1 MPEERRLVTVLFADV
16 AGSTALGEALDP
28 EDLRALMSRYFTI
41 ANEAV
46 TAHGGTVE
54 KFIGDAV
61 MAVFGLPVAH
71 GDDPARALLAA
82 LQLRDRARA
91 DPTLGD
97 ALPIRLGVNTGDVI
111 ASSDAGAGGDFLIT
125 GDAVNT
131 AARLQQA
138 AEPWAVL
145 VGERTIR
152 AVGSA
157 FDFGPPI
164 GAQAKGKA
172 LPIAAAELRGPA
184 SNRRASRTRLVGRE
198 DDLAQLELVA
208 RRAFRERRPYLVSI
222 IAPPGVG
229 KSRLLEEFLDRLPA
243 LTQDPVVALAQC
255 LPYGQRWT
263 YWPMRGLLLG
273 LLGEPDD
280 IEPDDLRRATRTWLE
295 GLGDPDPARDAEMLV
310 ATIGAGETET
320 ADRSVLFAAW
330 RTALELAA
338 AQRPVVLAIE
348 DLHWSSDS
356 LLDLVETLL
365 VPNRDVGLLMIS
377 LARPELLD
385 RRPEWGGGRRDY
397 VSLELAALDDES
409 VTELVQDLLE
419 VPAPELVEAVVA
431 RSDGNPFYAGEIV
444 RSVLERVGPQRDP
457 AAIGSALASL
467 PDTVQGTVLARLDL
481 LGPTA
486 RRVLQLGAV
495 LGRTFRIGGLV
506 ALEPALADDVRPA
519 VEALI
524 ERDLVRS
531 SGPETLTF
539 RHILIREVA
548 YGTLPRAE
556 RARLHEAA
564 GRWLEATAGERADE
578 FAELI
583 AYHYREAISLGSLG
597 GAEPSPELR
606 RSGVRWL
613 RRAGEVANAAAAQVE
628 APRHMQA
635 AIELAEPDELPEL
648 YETLG
653 TYLISGPGAADA
665 LLEGLRLARERGRAP
680 DVELRMIARIVIS
693 LTRWHGAI
701 GEGYHATTST
711 LIADGRRLLPLVADP
726 HTRSMFLIGEAFE
739 IWTLH
744 GAVTPERAESARVAG
759 EQGLELA
766 REVDDVILQSAALDA
781 LSSLDLADDD
791 YRTSHASVLTR
802 LSFGDRLDF
811 VERLDA
817 RVMDAWHRAT
827 LGDIVGANTAATE
840 AVARLRPGEAPLFAM
855 SLTAWIIATYHVLG
869 RWDDALAA
877 GRRFHAWWVELGR
890 PPAGFAAHGFLAAID
905 VGRAR
910 GDRAAVDQA
919 TGAFLEI
926 AAAMG
931 EAERIPALRA
941 FVRLDLDGLERDA
954 IGRWRGF
961 YGRIDHLDRAIAAC
975 TDRGHDLDPAVLREI
990 VDHCDPRG
998 IRLVAAQARRA
1009 IAAADGDP
1017 EPLRE
1022 AVVEFE
1028 SMAAAPYVARARI
1041 ELGRMTGDDT
1051 LVATGIAGLEALGDL
1066 DQLARVSR
1074 TRPSS

>member
-28 EDLRALMSRYFTI
+28 EDLRALMSQYFAI

-46 TAHGGTVE
+46 TAHGGMVE

-82 LQLRDRARA
+82 LQLRDRVRA
-91 DPTLGD
+91 EPALGD
-97 ALPIRLGVNTGDVI
+97 DLPIRLGINTGDVI

-138 AEPWAVL
+138 AEPWGIL

-152 AVGSA
+152 AVGPA
-157 FDFGPPI
+157 FEFGPAVA
-164 GAQAKGKA
+164 AQAKGKA
-172 LPIAAAELRGPA
+172 MPIAAAELRGPA
-184 SNRRASRTRLVGRE
+184 ANRRASRTRLVGRD

-208 RRAFRERRPYLVSI
+208 RRAFRERRPYLVSV

-229 KSRLLEEFLDRLPA
+229 KSRLLEEFLDRLPT
-243 LTQDPVVALAQC
+243 LTPDPIVALAQC
-255 LPYGQRWT
+255 LPYGQRLT

-273 LLGEPDD
+273 LIGEPDD

-295 GLGDPDPARDAEMLV
+295 GLGDAEAAKDAEMLV

-330 RTALELAA
+330 RTALELVA

-356 LLDLVETLL
+356 LLDLIETLL
-365 VPNRDVGLLMIS
+365 APNRDVGLLMIS

-397 VSLELAALDDES
+397 VSLELAALDDDS
-409 VTELVQDLLE
+409 VTELVRDLLE

-444 RSVLERVGPQRDP
+444 RSVLERVGPQRDA
-457 AAIGSALASL
+457 AAIGTALASL

-481 LGPTA
+481 LAPTA

-495 LGRTFRIGGLV
+495 LGRTFRIGGLT
-506 ALEPALADDVRPA
+506 ALEPALTEEVQSA
-519 VEALI
+519 VDALV
-524 ERDLVRS
+524 ERDLVRA
-531 SGPETLTF
+531 SGPDALTF

-564 GRWLEATAGERADE
+564 GGWLEATAGERADE

-628 APRHMQA
+628 APRHVQA
-635 AIELAEPDELPEL
+635 AIDLAEPDELPEL

-665 LLEGLRLARERGRAP
+665 LLEGLRLARERGRPAA
-680 DVELRMIARIVIS
+680 VELRMIARIVIS

-701 GEGYHATTST
+701 GEGYHAAASP
-711 LIADGRRLLPLVADP
+711 LIADGRRLFPAVAD
-726 HTRSMFLIGEAFE
+726 RRIQAMFLIGEAFE
-739 IWTLH
+739 IWTLS
-744 GAVTPERAESARVAG
+744 GTVTPEHKEQARAAG
-759 EQGLELA
+759 E
-766 REVDDVILQSAALDA
+766 
-781 LSSLDLADDD
+781 
-791 YRTSHASVLTR
+791 
-802 LSFGDRLDF
+802 
-811 VERLDA
+811 
-817 RVMDAWHRAT
+817 
-827 LGDIVGANTAATE
+827 
-840 AVARLRPGEAPLFAM
+840 
-855 SLTAWIIATYHVLG
+855 
-869 RWDDALAA
+869 
-877 GRRFHAWWVELGR
+877 
-890 PPAGFAAHGFLAAID
+890 
-905 VGRAR
+905 
-910 GDRAAVDQA
+910 
-919 TGAFLEI
+919 
-926 AAAMG
+926 
-931 EAERIPALRA
+931 
-941 FVRLDLDGLERDA
+941 
-954 IGRWRGF
+954 
-961 YGRIDHLDRAIAAC
+961 
-975 TDRGHDLDPAVLREI
+975 
-990 VDHCDPRG
+990 
-998 IRLVAAQARRA
+998 
-1009 IAAADGDP
+1009 
-1017 EPLRE
+1017 
-1022 AVVEFE
+1022 
-1028 SMAAAPYVARARI
+1028 
-1041 ELGRMTGDDT
+1041 
-1051 LVATGIAGLEALGDL
+1051 
-1066 DQLARVSR
+1066 RVSPWPAR
-1074 TRPSS
+1074 WTM